1 MKKLLLVAIFIL
13 LSSLPHFAQAEMK
26 IGAALDMDL
35 SLVAQIDRY
44 NVVLGDSGFAVDY
57 LIKTGRFD
65 NKAPLSWYFAG
76 GGWTKWDDGFGVR
89 APVGISWY
97 FAKGWDL
104 YGQVQPVADFDD
116 GFKFNVDGAI
126 GVRFSF

>member
-13 LSSLPHFAQAEMK
+13 LLSVPSFVQADMK
-26 IGAALDMDL
+26 IGAAIDMDL

-44 NVVLGDSGFAVDY
+44 NIVLGDSGFAVDY
-57 LIKTGRFD
+57 LIKTGQFE
-65 NKAPLSWYFAG
+65 NTAPLFWYFAA
-76 GGWTKWDDGFGVR
+76 GGWTEWDDGFGVR